1 MHGLKFQKENNLFT
15 LLIKEGFSFTKLLHF
30 GKKRLISEEYNMFVR
45 KRSELNYESKRR
57 KIFK

>member
-45 KRSELNYESKRR
+45 
-57 KIFK
+57 